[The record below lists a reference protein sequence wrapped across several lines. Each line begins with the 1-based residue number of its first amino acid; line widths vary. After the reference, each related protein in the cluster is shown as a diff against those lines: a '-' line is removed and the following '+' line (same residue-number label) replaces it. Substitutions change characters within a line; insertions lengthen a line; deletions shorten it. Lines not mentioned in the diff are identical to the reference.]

1 MLNFK
6 SFSIILYNK
15 IYIINFLISV
25 HLTFCHSNS
34 NVNSNGNSN
43 GNSQVENTSENV
55 GGGFNSRSFSSHQN
69 YQPIISR
76 NNFSH
81 FNDHNINDS
90 NFFDEIH
97 GKKSK

>member
-1 MLNFK
+1 MLSLK
-6 SFSIILYNK
+6 SFSIILFNK

-34 NVNSNGNSN
+34 DLNSN

-55 GGGFNSRSFSSHQN
+55 GGGFNSRSFSSNQN

-81 FNDHNINDS
+81 LNDHNINDS
-90 NFFDEIH
+90 NFFDEIY